1 MIKLSPIHCEK
12 IWGYEDWIA
21 STHKDGLQKDFYE
34 FCGGEFPLLVK
45 IIQSKDFLS
54 VQVHPDDENASR
66 LEKVGAKGKTECWY
80 VLEADE
86 NAKIVYGLNEVS
98 SVEDL
103 RKSIENG
110 TFGHKLNYV
119 RVKAGDFFFIP
130 AGTIHAIGSGLK
142 ILEIQQSSNIT
153 YRIFDWNRGRKLDVE
168 KALQV
173 MAKAALEDG
182 IKLLVSSTYRSY
194 SYQEK
199 LFARWVAIDGLEEA
213 ERESA
218 RPGTSQHQLG
228 SAIDFGS
235 ITDDFDETS
244 MGKWLYANASKYGWS
259 LSFPKNYE
267 DITGYR
273 WECWHFRYIGVPACQ
288 MQRKWFGN
296 VQQYM
301 LEFIDLWKKY

>member
-1 MIKLSPIHCEK
+1 M
-12 IWGYEDWIA
+12 
-21 STHKDGLQKDFYE
+21 
-34 FCGGEFPLLVK
+34 
-45 IIQSKDFLS
+45 SK
-54 VQVHPDDENASR
+54 
-66 LEKVGAKGKTECWY
+66 
-80 VLEADE
+80 
-86 NAKIVYGLNEVS
+86 
-98 SVEDL
+98 
-103 RKSIENG
+103 
-110 TFGHKLNYV
+110 
-119 RVKAGDFFFIP
+119 
-130 AGTIHAIGSGLK
+130 
-142 ILEIQQSSNIT
+142 
-153 YRIFDWNRGRKLDVE
+153 GRKQKKYPGRINIAFLCLAVVRAGMNLPSSATGSSLDDTRE
-168 KALQV
+168 Q
-173 MAKAALEDG
+173 M
-182 IKLLVSSTYRSY
+182 
-194 SYQEK
+194 
-199 LFARWVAIDGLEEA
+199 EEA

-235 ITDDFDETS
+235 ITDDFDETT

>member
-1 MIKLSPIHCEK
+1 MLKLSPIHCEK

-173 MAKAALEDG
+173 SSFHHCSSQGIVDGKFECEFFGFSIESLE
-182 IKLLVSSTYRSY
+182 
-194 SYQEK
+194 
-199 LFARWVAIDGLEEA
+199 
-213 ERESA
+213 
-218 RPGTSQHQLG
+218 
-228 SAIDFGS
+228 
-235 ITDDFDETS
+235 FD
-244 MGKWLYANASKYGWS
+244 KN
-259 LSFPKNYE
+259 LSF
-267 DITGYR
+267 DTVTLVFD
-273 WECWHFRYIGVPACQ
+273 FRNQEMYCARAGESVLLEPG
-288 MQRKWFGN
+288 R
-296 VQQYM
+296 YM
-301 LEFIDLWKKY
+301 FIRAK